1 MEDEKQSIVLF
12 PFMGQGHIIPFLAL
26 ALQIEQVNTNYAIY
40 FVNTPLNLKKLRS
53 SLPSYSSIRFLEIP
67 FSSSSHGLPPDSENF
82 DTLPY
87 HLILRLYQASASL
100 QFKSSFKEAIQA
112 LTARCH
118 GRPPLCIISDIF
130 LGWTANVAKQLG
142 VYHAIFSGTGGFG
155 LACYVSLWLNLPHRN
170 VVAHDFSLPDFKEGT
185 VQLHKTQLPT
195 NIAEA
200 DGEDDWSIFQR
211 ENLSAW
217 VDSQSLLFNTV
228 EEFDQIGL
236 SYFRRKFPGLH
247 VRPIGPLVLRLKT
260 RDRIGN
266 TTGVITRETIL
277 KWLDSK
283 PSNSVLYV
291 SFGSMNTISS
301 SQMMQLAKA
310 LEASQKNFIW
320 VVRPPIEVDINSE
333 FNGKEWLPE
342 GFEER
347 NRATGRGL
355 VVQNWA
361 PQVEILSHR
370 AVSAF
375 LSHCGWNS
383 VMESLGHGVPLM
395 GWPLAGEQFFNAK
408 YLEEE
413 MGVCVEVGRGK
424 KSEVNSEDV
433 VKKMEEVMEEKKEIM
448 RRNVEK
454 VKETMEK
461 AWEQRESF
469 NGSSAK
475 SFHDFLSDAQQNHQ
489 QTSDAKEWREMER

>member
-1 MEDEKQSIVLF
+1 M
-12 PFMGQGHIIPFLAL
+12 
-26 ALQIEQVNTNYAIY
+26 
-40 FVNTPLNLKKLRS
+40 
-53 SLPSYSSIRFLEIP
+53 
-67 FSSSSHGLPPDSENF
+67 
-82 DTLPY
+82 
-87 HLILRLYQASASL
+87 
-100 QFKSSFKEAIQA
+100 
-112 LTARCH
+112 
-118 GRPPLCIISDIF
+118 
-130 LGWTANVAKQLG
+130 
-142 VYHAIFSGTGGFG
+142 
-155 LACYVSLWLNLPHRN
+155 
-170 VVAHDFSLPDFKEGT
+170 
-185 VQLHKTQLPT
+185 
-195 NIAEA
+195 
-200 DGEDDWSIFQR
+200 
-211 ENLSAW
+211 
-217 VDSQSLLFNTV
+217 LFNTV